1 MKTITR
7 TLFATLA
14 VAAISLP
21 TLALADDAAKLARG
35 NMETTVSAMDTNHD
49 GMITREEFLKYQAEQ
64 FDKMKK
70 TKDGMVMKED
80 MLIYLRAPGS

>member
-1 MKTITR
+1 MNNIPR
-7 TLFATLA
+7 MLLATLA
-14 VAAISLP
+14 VAGITCPALV
-21 TLALADDAAKLARG
+21 LADDAAKLARG
-35 NMETTVSAMDTNHD
+35 NMDITVSAMDTNHD
-49 GMITREEFLKYQAEQ
+49 GMITREEFLKYQADQ

>member
-1 MKTITR
+1 MNNITR
-7 TLFATLA
+7 MLLATLA
-14 VAAISLP
+14 VAATTSPALV
-21 TLALADDAAKLARG
+21 LADDAAKLARG

-49 GMITREEFLKYQAEQ
+49 GMIAREEFLKYQAEQ

>member
-1 MKTITR
+1 MNTITR
-7 TLFATLA
+7 TLAGALA
-14 VAAISLP
+14 LTALGLP

-35 NMETTVSAMDTNHD
+35 NMDTTVSAMDTNHD

-70 TKDGMVMKED
+70 TKDGMVMKDD

>member
-1 MKTITR
+1 MNTITR
-7 TLFATLA
+7 TLAGALA
-14 VAAISLP
+14 LASLSLP
-21 TLALADDAAKLARG
+21 MLAAADDAAKLARG
-35 NMETTVSAMDTNHD
+35 NMEVAVSAMDSNHD

>member
-1 MKTITR
+1 MNTITR
-7 TLFATLA
+7 TLAGALA
-14 VAAISLP
+14 LASLSLP
-21 TLALADDAAKLARG
+21 MLATADDAAKLARG
-35 NMETTVSAMDTNHD
+35 NMEVVVSAMDSNHD